1 MISLP
6 GTGSRRANGLESVGM
21 RVPVLTI
28 PGMFNSGPLHW
39 QSIWESKNADFT
51 RVPQADWDH
60 PVRSEWVAGIERKV
74 ASTPS
79 PAVLVAH
86 SLGCLAFAY
95 WALSTR
101 LQIAGALLVA
111 IPDPTRPQ
119 FPDEATG
126 FAPVPL
132 QKFDFASIVVVSS
145 NDPYGS
151 LDFVD
156 RCASAWGS
164 RLVNVGQAGHINA
177 DSALGDWPE
186 GFELLETLRAG
197 KEGLAAAR

>member
-1 MISLP
+1 
-6 GTGSRRANGLESVGM
+6 M
-21 RVPVLTI
+21 RVPVLII

-39 QSIWESKNADFT
+39 QSIWESKNADFI

-60 PVRSEWVAGIERKV
+60 PVRSEWVAAIERTAAAV
-74 ASTPS
+74 RR

-86 SLGCLAFAY
+86 SLGCLAFAH

-101 LQIAGALLVA
+101 LQIASALLVA
-111 IPDPTRPQ
+111 PPDPMGPL

-132 QKFDFASIVVVSS
+132 QRFDFASIVVVSS
-145 NDPYGS
+145 DDPYGS
-151 LDFVD
+151 LEYVN

-164 RLVNVGQAGHINA
+164 RLVNIGPAGHINA
-177 DSALGDWPE
+177 ASALGEWRE
-186 GFELLETLRAG
+186 GFALLDALRAG
-197 KEGLAAAR
+197 KEGLAAGG